1 MCLRT
6 IYTAGFYNPDGK
18 SCGITAS
25 LSLMQYIKPFMELVA
40 SRNWQEPSRGKNV
53 FYVYFLSLTQRTLF
67 SGLNKICFCQKAS
80 LIRGVE
86 GPIRF
91 VAAKC

>member
-1 MCLRT
+1 MCVRA

-40 SRNWQEPSRGKNV
+40 SRKGEIGKNLNEV
-53 FYVYFLSLTQRTLF
+53 KMFSKSAFL
-67 SGLNKICFCQKAS
+67 A
-80 LIRGVE
+80 
-86 GPIRF
+86 
-91 VAAKC
+91 